1 MVNLVEYEFVI
12 YLFLTFVDIIFA
24 TFYHIYVKKDANSG
38 KAKIGAAKKLL
49 ILLFMALC
57 LVVYDLDRFIPFGD
71 GLVKAPVIAQIKAAI
86 IAIFAYMCY
95 FEFVSVAANFSL
107 LSGVDLTKI
116 PGVKAELKD
125 KRGK

>member
-1 MVNLVEYEFVI
+1 MVNVVEYEFVI
-12 YLFLTFVDIIFA
+12 FLLLTFIDIIFA
-24 TFYHIYVKKDANSG
+24 TFYHVHVKKDATSSV
-38 KAKIGAAKKLL
+38 AKLGATKKLL

-57 LVVYDLDRFIPFGD
+57 LLVYDMDRFISFGG
-71 GLVKAPVIAQIKAAI
+71 GLVNDPVIPQIKGAI

-107 LSGVDLTKI
+107 LSGVDLTNI
-116 PGVKAELKD
+116 PGVKSEIKD

>member
-1 MVNLVEYEFVI
+1 MVNIVEYEFVI
-12 YLFLTFVDIIFA
+12 YVFLTFIDIIFA
-24 TFYHIYVKKDANSG
+24 TFYHVHVKKDATSDA
-38 KAKIGAAKKLL
+38 AKLGATKKLL

-57 LVVYDLDRFIPFGD
+57 LVVYDMDRFITFGS
-71 GLVKAPVIAQIKAAI
+71 GLVNTPIIAQIKSAI

-107 LSGVDLTKI
+107 LSGVDLAHI
-116 PGVKAELKD
+116 PGVQSEIKE